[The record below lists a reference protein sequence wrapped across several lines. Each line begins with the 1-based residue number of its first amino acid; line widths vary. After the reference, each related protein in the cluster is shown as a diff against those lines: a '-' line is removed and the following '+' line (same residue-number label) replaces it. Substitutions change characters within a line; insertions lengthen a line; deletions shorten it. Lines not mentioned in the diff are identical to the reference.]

1 MGARRP
7 GLETALWRLTPHDED
22 ITLTGDLS
30 LADILAG
37 GRAQPALLNDGHC
50 HFFSTRFFELLGAQM
65 PGERNGTQSAAALCA
80 RLGWDDPGS
89 PEALADRWVAEMD
102 RYGVGRS
109 MLIASLPGDEGSV
122 AAAVSRHPGRIVG
135 GFMVNPVAPDGAL
148 RVRSAL
154 GGSGLRVVCLF
165 PAMHRYSLSDPKVA
179 EVVGIVAATPGAVL
193 FVHCGVLSVGVRRK
207 LGLASRFELRYGQ
220 PLDVQRFAVD
230 YPSLPIIVPHFGAGF
245 FREALMLAEACP
257 NVVLDTSST
266 NGWVRY
272 HPGLTLTDVFRTAMA
287 VRRAPI
293 GSCSA
298 PTRRSSRA
306 AGRRRST
313 TRSARSSS
321 SSARRTASAP
331 RSSAAPST
339 GSSRECRSRPP
350 DGCGRPLSAR
360 LLFRRYLTPVSSTSN
375 TRVAFA
381 GMSGGDPLRP

>member
-1 MGARRP
+1 
-7 GLETALWRLTPHDED
+7 
-22 ITLTGDLS
+22 
-30 LADILAG
+30 
-37 GRAQPALLNDGHC
+37 
-50 HFFSTRFFELLGAQM
+50 M

-135 GFMVNPVAPDGAL
+135 GVHGQRGGAGRRVA
-148 RVRSAL
+148 RAL
-154 GGSGLRVVCLF
+154 GARRVGLRVVCLF

-207 LGLASRFELRYGQ
+207 LGLSSRFELRYGQ

-287 VRRAPI
+287 VVGPDRLMFGTDSSFFPRGWQAPI
-293 GSCSA
+293 YD
-298 PTRRSSRA
+298 TQRA
-306 AGRRRST
+306 ILEQLGTEDGFR
-313 TRSARSSS
+313 
-321 SSARRTASAP
+321 ASIFGG
-331 RSSAAPST
+331 T
-339 GSSRECRSRPP
+339 FN
-350 DGCGRPLSAR
+350 R
-360 LLFRRYLTPVSSTSN
+360 LFP
-375 TRVAFA
+375 
-381 GMSGGDPLRP
+381 

>member
-1 MGARRP
+1 VASD
-7 GLETALWRLTPHDED
+7 PHDED
-22 ITLTGDLS
+22 ITLTGALS

-37 GRAQPALLNDGHC
+37 GRAQPAARLNDGHC
-50 HFFSTRFFELLGAQM
+50 HFFSSRFFELLGAQL
-65 PGERNGTQSAAALCA
+65 PGGANGSQSAAALCA
-80 RLGWDDPGS
+80 RLGWEDPGS
-89 PEALADRWVAEMD
+89 PEALADRWIAEMD

-154 GGSGLRVVCLF
+154 GASGLRVVCLF

-179 EVVGIVAATPGAVL
+179 EVVGLVAATPGAVL

-207 LGLASRFELRYGQ
+207 LGLSSKFELRYGQ

-272 HPGLTLTDVFRTAMA
+272 HPGLTLTDVFRTAMG
-287 VRRAPI
+287 VL
-293 GSCSA
+293 G
-298 PTRRSSRA
+298 
-306 AGRRRST
+306 
-313 TRSARSSS
+313 
-321 SSARRTASAP
+321 
-331 RSSAAPST
+331 
-339 GSSRECRSRPP
+339 P
-350 DGCGRPLSAR
+350 DR
-360 LLFRRYLTPVSSTSN
+360 LLFGTDSSFFPRGWQAPIYDTQRAILEELGTEDGFRASI
-375 TRVAFA
+375 F
-381 GMSGGDPLRP
+381 GGTFNRLFP

>member
-1 MGARRP
+1 MASD
-7 GLETALWRLTPHDED
+7 PHDED
-22 ITLTGDLS
+22 ITLTGELS

-37 GRAQPALLNDGHC
+37 GRAQPARLNDGHC
-50 HFFSTRFFELLGAQM
+50 HFFSSRFFELLGAQM

-109 MLIASLPGDEGSV
+109 MLMASLPGDEGSV
-122 AAAVSRHPGRIVG
+122 AAAVARHPGRIVG

-165 PAMHRYSLSDPKVA
+165 PAMHRYSLADPKVA

-220 PLDVQRFAVD
+220 PLDVQRLAVD

-266 NGWVRY
+266 QRLGALPPRADADRRVPHRDGGGRTRSAHVR
-272 HPGLTLTDVFRTAMA
+272 HRLVVLPARLAGADLRHAARD
-287 VRRAPI
+287 
-293 GSCSA
+293 
-298 PTRRSSRA
+298 SRA
-306 AGRRRST
+306 ARDGGRLPRV
-313 TRSARSSS
+313 
-321 SSARRTASAP
+321 

-339 GSSRECRSRPP
+339 ASFHVMAANSQ
-350 DGCGRPLSAR
+350 AR
-360 LLFRRYLTPVSSTSN
+360 LPTAQTGR
-375 TRVAFA
+375 
-381 GMSGGDPLRP
+381 G

>member
-1 MGARRP
+1 
-7 GLETALWRLTPHDED
+7 
-22 ITLTGDLS
+22 
-30 LADILAG
+30 
-37 GRAQPALLNDGHC
+37 
-50 HFFSTRFFELLGAQM
+50 M

-109 MLIASLPGDEGSV
+109 MLMASLPGDEGSV
-122 AAAVSRHPGRIVG
+122 ATAVSRHPGRIVG

-165 PAMHRYSLSDPKVA
+165 PAMHRYSLPIPRSPRSSA
-179 EVVGIVAATPGAVL
+179 IVAATPGAVL

-287 VRRAPI
+287 VRRTR
-293 GSCSA
+293 SA
-298 PTRRSSRA
+298 HVRHRLVVLPARLAGADLRHAARDSRA
-306 AGRRRST
+306 ARDGRRLPRVHLRRHLQPALSDVGSQLPT
-313 TRSARSSS
+313 SNSQRPAAGRGRWELEAGSWESSS
-321 SSARRTASAP
+321 T
-331 RSSAAPST
+331 
-339 GSSRECRSRPP
+339 
-350 DGCGRPLSAR
+350 
-360 LLFRRYLTPVSSTSN
+360 
-375 TRVAFA
+375 
-381 GMSGGDPLRP
+381 